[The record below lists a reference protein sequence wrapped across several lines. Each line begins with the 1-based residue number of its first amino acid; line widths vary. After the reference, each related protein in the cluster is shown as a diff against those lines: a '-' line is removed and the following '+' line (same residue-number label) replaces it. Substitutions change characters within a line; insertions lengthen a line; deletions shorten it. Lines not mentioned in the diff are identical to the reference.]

1 MQSDGSPWRPL
12 VHAEDISRAF
22 LAVLAA
28 DREVIHDQ
36 AFNVGR
42 DEDVV
47 QIRTIAN
54 AVSERTG
61 APVTFAEGASPDK
74 RDYRVDF
81 DEDRSPAARVPAGV
95 DGAARASTS
104 SPPTWAATG
113 SPAEEFEHTFV
124 RLEQINRLT
133 AAGRLDEHLRRVGD
147 EPTARE

>member
-1 MQSDGSPWRPL
+1 VRLQSDGSPWRPL

-28 DREVIHDQ
+28 DRQIVHDQ

-47 QIRTIAN
+47 QIRTIAT
-54 AVSERTG
+54 AVAERTG

-81 DEDRSPAARVPAGV
+81 GKIGRLLPDFQPAWTVPAGIDQLV
-95 DGAARASTS
+95 TDITRYGLTDQQ
-104 SPPTWAATG
+104 
-113 SPAEEFEHTFV
+113 FEHTFV
-124 RLEQINRLT
+124 RLEQINRLK
-133 AAGRLDEHLRRVGD
+133 ARGHLDDLLRRTESTPAG
-147 EPTARE
+147 